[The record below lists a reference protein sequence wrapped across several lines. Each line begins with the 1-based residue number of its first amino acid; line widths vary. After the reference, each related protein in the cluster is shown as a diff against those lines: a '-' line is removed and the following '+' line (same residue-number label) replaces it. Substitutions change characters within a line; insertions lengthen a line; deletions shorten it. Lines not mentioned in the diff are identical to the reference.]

1 MQVVEEGFDTKDGGC
16 LLIMAKKIM
25 KYSAIA
31 FGWNM
36 LLVYISYM
44 LCRVC
49 FVLENWNTY
58 SHTLFDHSW
67 SDLLRGSLLFDT
79 SAILYTNAIYALLML
94 IPLHHKESHLWQRTA
109 KWIFL
114 VINGLCVCL
123 NMADAVYFQ
132 FSGKRTTM
140 SVFTEFGNENNLGS
154 IFGTEILRH
163 WYIVLAGICIIWLMY
178 RLYATPGIS
187 SKLHGKK
194 DSLRYY
200 GLSIL
205 AFALYIPLTIAG
217 MRGGF
222 AKAIRPITI
231 SNANMYVTHPAETA
245 IILNTPFSMIRTVS
259 KKNFALVDYM
269 SEEEMDELYSPLHIP
284 QNDSA
289 MIKKNVVIL
298 IVESFGREYIGAYNE
313 QLDSGKYMGYTPFID
328 KLYRE
333 SMSFDYTFSNGRK
346 SIDGMPSI
354 LSSIPMFVEHFFLT
368 PATLNDLSGIAG
380 ELGSVGYSSAFFH
393 GAENTSMGFNA
404 FAKSTGFQEYYGR
417 TEYNEDKRF
426 NGDKDFDGTWAIWD
440 EPFLQFYATKMS
452 EMKEPFVTT
461 VFTASSHHPFVIP
474 DKYKDL
480 YPDDENPIHKCIR
493 YTDHALELFFETAKK
508 QPWFQNTIFA
518 ITSDHTNMS
527 DHKEYQT
534 DLGVFGSPILF
545 YDPSGKMFPPGRR
558 HSIAQ
563 QIDIMP
569 TILSALRYDKPYVA
583 FGKDLLSTPDSM
595 SWAINYH
602 NGIYQYIKGEY
613 LLQFD
618 GMEVT
623 GLYDIHKDWLQQ
635 HNIKGAPVEERMT
648 KETKAIIQSYMDRM
662 VNNKLK

>member
-1 MQVVEEGFDTKDGGC
+1 
-16 LLIMAKKIM
+16 M

-31 FGWNM
+31 FCWNM

-178 RLYATPGIS
+178 RLYATPGVS

-217 MRGGF
+217 MRGGLG
-222 AKAIRPITI
+222 KAIRPITI
-231 SNANMYVTHPAETA
+231 SNANKYVSHPAEAA

-269 SEEEMDELYSPLHIP
+269 SEEEMNELYSPLHIP

-313 QLDSGKYMGYTPFID
+313 QLDSGKYTGYTPFID

-545 YDPSGKMFPPGRR
+545 YDPSGKMFPSGRR

-623 GLYDIHKDWLQQ
+623 GLYDIHKDWLQD
-635 HNIKGAPVEERMT
+635 HNIKGEAVEERMT

-662 VNNKLK
+662 VNNKLLIQ